1 MGRPPIPSQHYA
13 YRLNQVLDHIDSHL
27 DGDLSLEVL
36 AELAHFSRHHFLR
49 VFQEWHGEAPM
60 AYVRRRRLESGA
72 ALLRYSSDSIGD
84 IALRCGFDTADGFAR
99 AFRQY
104 FGQAPVHWRAQVPAP
119 APELPELRPWPVRIE
134 QLPPVRVA
142 YTRRVGAYGEA
153 SATQWQQLSDWIR
166 DQGLGPL
173 TRYGMGLDD
182 PGFTPAHRC
191 RYDVCVALPEAF
203 EPPPRTPVKTIAGGP
218 HAVLSYAGPPESSG
232 AAWVWLLY
240 RWLPQSAH
248 QFAPRSAFERYPAA
262 LPDPGAQAQDC
273 ELCLP
278 LMAAGGL

>member
-1 MGRPPIPSQHYA
+1 MGRPPIPSQHYG

-36 AELAHFSRHHFLR
+36 ADLAHFSRHHFLR

-72 ALLRYSSDSIGD
+72 ALLRYSTDSIGD

-104 FGQAPVHWRAQVPAP
+104 FGQAPIHWRAHVPEP

-153 SATQWQQLSDWIR
+153 SATQWQQLSDWLR

-182 PGFTPAHRC
+182 PG
-191 RYDVCVALPEAF
+191 F

-218 HAVLSYAGPPESSG
+218 HAVLSYAGPPEHSG

-262 LPDPGAQAQDC
+262 LPDPGAKAQDC